1 MKYKKTEN
9 NTWSSLVRT
18 CENEYIELAHIIIHT
33 MYPINCERL
42 FGFSVRTPQS
52 NVNCGLILH
61 DYDCIEMTL
70 DETRPPMFTEDEWEY
85 LLPQLESNGL
95 FGVPLNVFW
104 RNDLLPPH
112 MIGVMTE
119 NRAIYFFSNYYVR
132 VVYKVVNDEY
142 PPELSDLFIDDGAC
156 LKGVYVKPY
165 ERNQPK

>member
-1 MKYKKTEN
+1 MLVGLFIYVFIFIYPNPISRFDYVKYKKTEN

-18 CENEYIELAHIIIHT
+18 CEDENIELADIIIHT
-33 MYPINCERL
+33 KYPINSERL

-95 FGVPLNVFW
+95 LGVPLNVFW
-104 RNDLLPPH
+104 RSDSLPPH
-112 MIGVMTE
+112 IIGVMTE
-119 NRAIYFFSNYYVR
+119 NRVVYFFSNYYVC
-132 VVYKVVNDEY
+132 VVYR
-142 PPELSDLFIDDGAC
+142 S
-156 LKGVYVKPY
+156 
-165 ERNQPK
+165 